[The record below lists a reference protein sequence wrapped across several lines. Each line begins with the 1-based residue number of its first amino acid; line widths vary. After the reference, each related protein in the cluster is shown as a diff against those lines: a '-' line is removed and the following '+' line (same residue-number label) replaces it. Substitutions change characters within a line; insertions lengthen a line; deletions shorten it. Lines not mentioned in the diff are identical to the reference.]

1 MKRSREV
8 CVLVLL
14 LLSLFLF
21 VRTERFQFTLVQTFV
36 NQRQLQERQGAV
48 SRDLTCLFFF
58 SHRARNRTHHF
69 LPRKY
74 AQQIEMRGTR
84 TWD

>member
-1 MKRSREV
+1 MTGSREV

-14 LLSLFLF
+14 LLSLFLL

-48 SRDLTCLFFF
+48 SRDPTCFF

>member
-1 MKRSREV
+1 MTGSREV

-36 NQRQLQERQGAV
+36 NQRQLQERQGGV
-48 SRDLTCLFFF
+48 SRDPTCYFLTEHATGRLTFFPE
-58 SHRARNRTHHF
+58 SMHN
-69 LPRKY
+69 K
-74 AQQIEMRGTR
+74 
-84 TWD
+84 